1 MTRTIIYLA
10 AFFITAFSSN
20 AQSKPTFSSIRLQ
33 LEKVINDYPNQFSL
47 IKGEKS
53 ESEPNTIEYKS
64 KIEIKNAVETKVIGY
79 TSKTKIHWVWESK
92 LFVTEDIDVLKKLY
106 KAYYNDISGKSLLS
120 KGNINS
126 IKATGPYDAPSEEL
140 RLWTNQFRMNDA
152 TGEFSNMVIDLV
164 AEYIGFEWNV
174 YLRVY
179 DKEKDEDMKP
189 TKDKNEK
196 FRY

>member
-1 MTRTIIYLA
+1 MTRLIMLSITC
-10 AFFITAFSSN
+10 FFILASTHSQNKIVF
-20 AQSKPTFSSIRLQ
+20 TSIRPQ

-47 IKGEKS
+47 IKGEKN

-64 KIEIKNAVETKVIGY
+64 KVEIKNAAETRVIGY
-79 TSKTKIHWVWESK
+79 VSKSKIHWVWESK
-92 LFVTEDIDVLKKLY
+92 LFVTEDIDVLKKQY
-106 KAYYNDISGKSLLS
+106 KAFYNDIAGKSLLS

-126 IKATGPYDAPSEEL
+126 IRATGPYDAPSEDL

-174 YLRVY
+174 FVRIY
-179 DKEKDEDMKP
+179 DKEKDEEVKP
-189 TKDKNEK
+189 SKDKNDK
-196 FRY
+196 YRY